1 MTTPSQTFGF
11 TASQLEAVRSRGFDL
26 VDVGDHEGAAVIFAG
41 LVQLA
46 PDEAAYR
53 SALGSVLQEQGKIT
67 DAIAA
72 YDEAIKLESKSPLAR
87 VNRGELR
94 CKRGDLKGIED
105 LKIAASVKSPV
116 QARAQALLRRY
127 GG

>member
-1 MTTPSQTFGF
+1 MINPAQQFGF
-11 TASQLEAVRSRGFDL
+11 TTDQLEAVRLRGFDL
-26 VDVGDHEGAAVIFAG
+26 IDVGDHDGAAVVFSG

-46 PDEAAYR
+46 PTEAAHHA
-53 SALGSVLQEQGKIT
+53 ALGSVLQEQGKT
-67 DAIAA
+67 DEALAA
-72 YDEAIKLESKSPLAR
+72 YDAAIRLESKSPLAR